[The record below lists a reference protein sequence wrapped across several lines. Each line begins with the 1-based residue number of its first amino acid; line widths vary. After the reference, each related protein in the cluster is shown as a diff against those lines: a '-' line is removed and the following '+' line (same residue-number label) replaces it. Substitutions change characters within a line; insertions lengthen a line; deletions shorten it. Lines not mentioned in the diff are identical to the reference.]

1 VKPADDDVVRNSV
14 SVVDDSI
21 RVDTPY
27 GPAWYRYVGDAY
39 GELARSDPGGPWA
52 GTGDGRGR
60 LWPIFTGE
68 RGEYELRARA
78 DGPDAF
84 GGTDED
90 ALEPDALWRRWPGSA
105 TPDGC
110 SPSRCG
116 TVSIRPTTAGSS
128 AREPG
133 ATPLAWSMAGFIRLA
148 HGVEAGE
155 PVETPTVVRD
165 RYVERDR
172 SATPDLDATAEY
184 VNNHLVVAG
193 ERPPPTRSRCTR
205 RTNLRSRRS
214 RTGSTSSASTRRSR
228 CEGRRRRREHRRGG
242 GADDTA
248 AAGDES
254 TDTDA
259 ILDEFSGAGTAV
271 KRLRV

>member
-90 ALEPDALWRRWPGSA
+90 ALEPDALLETMAGFGNSGRMLPEQVWDREHPTNYGWEFGE
-105 TPDGC
+105 
-110 SPSRCG
+110 G
-116 TVSIRPTTAGSS
+116 TG
-128 AREPG
+128 G
-133 ATPLAWSMAGFIRLA
+133 HPLAWSMAGFIRLA

-193 ERPPPTRSRCTR
+193 ETTADVVAVYTPDE
-205 RTNLRSRRS
+205 
-214 RTGSTSSASTRRSR
+214 SALVTVEDGEYEFRLDAALDAKTVVVAAANTD
-228 CEGRRRRREHRRGG
+228 G

-248 AAGDES
+248 ADAGDEA

>member
-90 ALEPDALWRRWPGSA
+90 ALEPDALLETMAGFGNSGRMLPEQVWDREHPTNYGWEFGE
-105 TPDGC
+105 
-110 SPSRCG
+110 G
-116 TVSIRPTTAGSS
+116 TG
-128 AREPG
+128 G
-133 ATPLAWSMAGFIRLA
+133 HPLAWSMAGFIRLA

-193 ERPPPTRSRCTR
+193 ETTADVVAAGVHAGRICARDGRGRGVRVPPR
-205 RTNLRSRRS
+205 R
-214 RTGSTSSASTRRSR
+214 GAR
-228 CEGRRRRREHRRGG
+228 CEDGRRRRREHRRRRGRYGG
-242 GADDTA
+242 RRG
-248 AAGDES
+248 
-254 TDTDA
+254 
-259 ILDEFSGAGTAV
+259 
-271 KRLRV
+271 R